1 MLFGE
6 RQSRIVVSVA
16 QGEVEGV
23 RKMAEES
30 GVTVTGLG
38 VVGGDRLTIGNYID
52 LQLKEVERVWKNG
65 LSEAMG

>member
-16 QGEVEGV
+16 PGDVDGV
-23 RKMAEES
+23 KKMAEES

-52 LQLKEVERVWKNG
+52 LPLKKIERVWTNG
-65 LSEAMG
+65 LSEAMR